1 MDTLRKNV
9 YTFGPGT
16 KWEDFTDVLVRYALN
31 KYGLTITKDFAS
43 KFNSIDEFDDYILKN
58 GGDF

>member
-16 KWEDFTDVLVRYALN
+16 KWESFEDVLVRYALN
-31 KYGLTITKDFAS
+31 KYGLTITEDFAS
-43 KFNSIDEFDDYILKN
+43 KFHSIVEFDDYVLKN

>member
-1 MDTLRKNV
+1 MNTLRKNV

-16 KWEDFTDVLVRYALN
+16 KWEDFKEVLVRYALN
-31 KYGLTITKDFAS
+31 KYGLTITIDFAL
-43 KFNSIDEFDDYILKN
+43 KFNSIEEFDDYILKN